1 MGFVLSKLVWSLLA
15 PANLLVVLVSAGAV
29 LSFGRFWRWGR
40 GLVVA
45 AALLGGGAMAL
56 PVGDWLLLP
65 LENRFPG
72 NPPLPARVDG
82 IVLLTGASEPDVAAA
97 RAQIAVNAAGERIA
111 AFAMLA
117 ALHPEARLVIA
128 GGSGRL
134 RPPALSEARTEG
146 RAAEALGTDRLRLT
160 LEEGSRDTFENA
172 RMGREVARPAPGEV
186 WLLVTSAAHMPRA
199 IGAFRRAGWPVVI
212 PWPVD
217 FRTTGA
223 ASLRGPADAAEGLAR
238 LGQALHEWLG
248 LAAYR
253 VAGRS
258 DALFPAPAPVLEQTA
273 AQF

>member
-1 MGFVLSKLVWSLLA
+1 MLSKLAWLLLS
-15 PANLLVVLVSAGAV
+15 PGNLLVVMVVAGAA
-29 LSFGRFWRWGR
+29 LSFCRFWRWGR

-45 AALLGGGAMAL
+45 SALLGGSAMAL

-72 NPPLPARVDG
+72 NPPLPERIDG
-82 IVLLTGASEPDVAAA
+82 IVLLTGASDPEVAAA
-97 RAQIAVNAAGERIA
+97 RAQMAFNGAGERIA

-117 ALHPEARLVIA
+117 ASHPEARLMIA
-128 GGSGRL
+128 GGSGDL
-134 RPPALSEARTEG
+134 LPASISEARADG
-146 RAAEALGTDRLRLT
+146 RAAEALGIDHLRLT
-160 LEEGSRDTFENA
+160 LEETSRDTFENA
-172 RMGREVARPAPGEV
+172 VMARELARPLPGESWV
-186 WLLVTSAAHMPRA
+186 LVTSAAHMPRA
-199 IGAFRRAGWPVVI
+199 VGAFRAVGWPVI

-223 ASLRGPADAAEGLAR
+223 ASLRGPADAPESLAR

-258 DALFPAPAPVLEQTA
+258 DALFPAPAPIPEQTA
-273 AQF
+273 ARS